1 MVGMAYGGESVSN
14 NDAGSILHQFSEGI
28 LNEEFSSR
36 IDAGGGFVENEEE
49 FGILGKSSC
58 HSEELF
64 LS

>member
-1 MVGMAYGGESVSN
+1 MAYGGESVSN
-14 NDAGSILHQFSEGI
+14 NDAGPIFYQFSEGI
-28 LNEEFSSR
+28 LNEEFGCR
-36 IDAGGGFVENEEE
+36 IDASGGFVENEEE